1 MSAPS
6 APPPVRPGGFLK
18 WHQRVLGLFLIV
30 MAFEV
35 GLVLLIAPW
44 LVRWETSWVPTF
56 SPRLAAIWVS
66 PYFRGAL
73 SGLGL
78 LNLYVSLNEAARQIA
93 AFFTKK
99 NG

>member
-18 WHQRVLGLFLIV
+18 WHQRVLGIFLIV
-30 MAFEV
+30 VAFEV

-44 LVRWETSWVPTF
+44 LARWETSWVPT

-93 AFFTKK
+93 ALFTKN

>member
-1 MSAPS
+1 MSAAP

-18 WHQRVLGLFLIV
+18 WHQRVLGIFLIV
-30 MAFEV
+30 VAFEV

-44 LVRWETSWVPTF
+44 LALWETSWVPTF

-78 LNLYVSLNEAARQIA
+78 LISTCR
-93 AFFTKK
+93 
-99 NG
+99 

>member
-18 WHQRVLGLFLIV
+18 WHQRVLGIFLIV
-30 MAFEV
+30 VAFEV

-44 LVRWETSWVPTF
+44 LARWETTWVPTF

-78 LNLYVSLNEAARQIA
+78 LNLYVSLNEASRQIA
-93 AFFTKK
+93 AFFKPR
-99 NG
+99 